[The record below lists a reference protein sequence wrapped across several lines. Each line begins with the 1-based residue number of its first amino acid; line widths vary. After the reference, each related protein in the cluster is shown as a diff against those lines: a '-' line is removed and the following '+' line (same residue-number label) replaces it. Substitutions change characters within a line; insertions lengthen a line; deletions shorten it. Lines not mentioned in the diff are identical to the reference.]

1 MARIVVVDDEDEFL
15 EYTASL
21 LRGAGY
27 TVAAHA
33 TAGKFLDSLSASPPD
48 LAVLD
53 LRMPG
58 VSGWEL
64 VRILRD
70 LEATRGTPI
79 IAVSGEYCSPEHVV
93 RALALGVDEY
103 FVKPFDAEIFLA
115 KVASLLRKAS
125 SAPALPASEQRL
137 SIRDIVVD
145 ISQHTAR
152 VGAREVHLT
161 PLEFDLL
168 VHLIRNHNRVLTRGL
183 LLQQVWRSEPSQSTR
198 TVDKRV
204 EVLRRKLGRSGALI
218 QTVSGVGYCLRCP

>member
-1 MARIVVVDDEDEFL
+1 MARITVVDDEDEFL
-15 EYTASL
+15 EYTTAL
-21 LRGAGY
+21 LRGAGHAV
-27 TVAAHA
+27 TAHA

-70 LEATRGTPI
+70 LEATRTVPI
-79 IAVSGEYCSPEHVV
+79 IAVSGEYRGSEHVV

-115 KVASLLRKAS
+115 KVSALLRKAA
-125 SAPALPASEQRL
+125 SAPPVALAEQRL
-137 SIRDIVVD
+137 AVRDISVD
-145 ISQHTAR
+145 IAQHTAR

-168 VHLIRNHNRVLTRGL
+168 VHLIRNRNRVLTRGL
-183 LLQQVWRSEPSQSTR
+183 ILQQVWRSEPSQSTR

-204 EVLRRKLGRSGALI
+204 EVLRRKLGRSGSLI